1 MGGEG
6 AGMDVSYTNR
16 LFPKAGLNGNLS
28 SVGERECEVLAC
40 GKGGSACV
48 WAVEVPEGGYAGASR
63 C

>member
-1 MGGEG
+1 
-6 AGMDVSYTNR
+6 MDVSYTNG

-28 SVGERECEVLAC
+28 SVGERECEVWAC